1 MIWAYNSSS
10 SSSFEFALKVDQTCE
25 TASFMLL
32 YSKGMVYLYCS
43 AFLNQ
48 KQTFSKKD
56 GHCFWSAS
64 SFRLFWICSGEL
76 MGVYGMSSYERTALL
91 KSLTE

>member
-48 KQTFSKKD
+48 KQTFSKKGRPLLLVGKFFQAFLDMLRGID
-56 GHCFWSAS
+56 G
-64 SFRLFWICSGEL
+64 
-76 MGVYGMSSYERTALL
+76 GVWHVIV
-91 KSLTE
+91 

>member
-56 GHCFWSAS
+56 GKFFQA
-64 SFRLFWICSGEL
+64 FLDMLRGIDG
-76 MGVYGMSSYERTALL
+76 GVWHVIV
-91 KSLTE
+91 